1 MNPPP
6 PPPFNCV
13 QFSPCWC
20 SLAGRENN
28 PHCKTGL
35 SIESNLFALLLVV
48 FIVVYTLWVFKI
60 IKSFPIIFKRN
71 SNWESKKIL
80 Q

>member
-1 MNPPP
+1 MNPP
-6 PPPFNCV
+6 PPPFNCEV
-13 QFSPCWC
+13 FSPCWC
-20 SLAGRENN
+20 SVAGRENN
-28 PHCKTGL
+28 PNCKQSV
-35 SIESNLFALLLVV
+35 SIQSDLFALLLVV